1 MKTTELTTE
10 LQKASKQMIF
20 ARRNL
25 EKAETALSADLS
37 NQLSTTIGYL
47 ASFILDAN
55 KERSNHEAE
64 TSRQLRELSDSISGL
79 VVERC
84 KSHMAD

>member
-1 MKTTELTTE
+1 MKTTE
-10 LQKASKQMIF
+10 LQKASKQLIF
-20 ARRNL
+20 AAKNL

-37 NQLSTTIGYL
+37 DQLSRTIGYL
-47 ASFILDAN
+47 ASFIRDAD

-64 TSRQLRELSDSISGL
+64 TARQLRELSGSISGL

-84 KSHMAD
+84 KAYMAE

>member
-1 MKTTELTTE
+1 MKTTE
-10 LQKASKQMIF
+10 LQKASKQLIF
-20 ARRNL
+20 AAKNL
-25 EKAETALSADLS
+25 EKAETALAADLS
-37 NQLSTTIGYL
+37 DQLFRTIGYL
-47 ASFILDAN
+47 ASFILDAD

-64 TSRQLRELSDSISGL
+64 TARQLRELSCSISGL